1 MMNSIS
7 SGRFI
12 QMKETLQNTEKRL
25 QNLQKENQKLK
36 EDKVLKS
43 ILEFLEQ
50 ELKNYKLK
58 NKTLPSHQ
66 TNVN

>member
-12 QMKETLQNTEKRL
+12 QMKETLQNAEKRL

-43 ILEFLEQ
+43 ILELLEQ

-58 NKTLPSHQ
+58 NKTLPSRQ

>member
-1 MMNSIS
+1 MNSIS

-43 ILEFLEQ
+43 ILELLEQ

-58 NKTLPSHQ
+58 NKTLPSRQ

>member
-43 ILEFLEQ
+43 ILELLEQ

-58 NKTLPSHQ
+58 NKTLPSRQ